1 MEASCRGRWLLLLGF
16 AFPLQTLAEPNRTI
30 SLRLER
36 KVASLGDSAAGYT
49 PKAFYVGS
57 VEVGDREHLQSMQ
70 VAFET
75 ASGSVVLDSTRCTS
89 PACLKHRRYAPNHAV
104 ELNRAGGVVR
114 TGETAILSVDY
125 NEEGSASGSITGDMI
140 RDSICLG
147 TGAGRLC
154 AEFGLLAAEK
164 MTDAPFTQLPMD
176 GLVGLS
182 LHGLSISEPFN
193 FLRTLG
199 LNGLARRFGL
209 FLPSAAKP
217 GPAELTLGGH
227 NPDRTASNISW
238 VPVEQPEKGF
248 WQVRIESVW
257 VGSEKLDF
265 CSAGCRAIIDSSSSH
280 LTVPSEVM
288 PTLMEK
294 LAVQAPKSWFSEKEL
309 CNEATGAPLTFVLS
323 NGQKLTLD
331 AKDYAGPEGKDC
343 VAQLHPWDVEE
354 RKSTGTRR
362 EGDRVVAAGVS
373 LESLVLGEPL
383 LRKYYTVFDADHSR
397 LGFALARAE
406 SAEPDTIVLM
416 QGLTKQTRPRRK
428 RPEL

>member
-1 MEASCRGRWLLLLGF
+1 
-16 AFPLQTLAEPNRTI
+16 
-30 SLRLER
+30 
-36 KVASLGDSAAGYT
+36 
-49 PKAFYVGS
+49 
-57 VEVGDREHLQSMQ
+57 
-70 VAFET
+70 
-75 ASGSVVLDSTRCTS
+75 
-89 PACLKHRRYAPNHAV
+89 HRRYAPNHAV

-140 RDSICLG
+140 RDTICLG

-209 FLPSAAKP
+209 FLPSTAKP

-227 NPDRTASNISW
+227 NPDRIASNITW

-280 LTVPSEVM
+280 LTVPTEVM
-288 PTLMEK
+288 PRLMEK

-309 CNEATGAPLTFVLS
+309 CNEATGAQICSVSLHEDGLGTDEG

-343 VAQLHPWDVEE
+343 IAQLHPWDVEE
-354 RKSTGTRR
+354 RKSTGT
-362 EGDRVVAAGVS
+362 
-373 LESLVLGEPL
+373 
-383 LRKYYTVFDADHSR
+383 RKYYTVFDADHSR
-397 LGFALARAE
+397 LGFALA
-406 SAEPDTIVLM
+406 
-416 QGLTKQTRPRRK
+416 
-428 RPEL
+428 